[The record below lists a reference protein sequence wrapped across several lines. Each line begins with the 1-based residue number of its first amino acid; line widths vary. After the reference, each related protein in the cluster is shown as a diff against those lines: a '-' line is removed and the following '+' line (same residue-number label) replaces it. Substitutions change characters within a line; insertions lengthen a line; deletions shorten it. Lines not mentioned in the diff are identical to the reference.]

1 MKINKIMTMNTTS
14 QESDADMKYIKTP
27 DEKIYLLDDCEIL
40 EYDEIKDENEYN
52 ETQKELASLL
62 FVQQGILVSEI
73 KGGEKIS

>member
-1 MKINKIMTMNTTS
+1 MTMNTTS

>member
-1 MKINKIMTMNTTS
+1 MNTTS

-40 EYDEIKDENEYN
+40 EYDEIKNENEYN